1 MRSNNPVDT
10 TIAIQFAY
18 GKYDLDTVAT
28 NTLIACYHRLIANDS
43 VRYYMLSIDGFTD
56 TVGTE
61 EGNLKLSEKRAQRV
75 DDYLHKLAGGPVI
88 KKCAILHGRTECGAF
103 SFIDT
108 PEVQIGT
115 SYFGK
120 SQLKGIKIDS
130 LKMTRERKVLLHF
143 QVHHD
148 LCDNFPGC
156 ELPTRNK
163 VFSKDSTIKVFIPSG
178 YSYSYTVLS
187 CHDICRFD
195 TATKYTLAITDTF
208 IDKLSLCDLLLP
220 YYTGGQKPKPIKIGS
235 VTIQPFYN
243 DSILPTS
250 PCLRNF
256 TETSYPLARLWVSS
270 KLFPLKTSY
279 ITTDTNM
286 MMLNPPINDSVVVLV
301 PNTRAKKMQTINFY
315 ASPSTVNFQ
324 TETLVIKGRHN
335 YGLYT
340 KDPEAQCEI
349 PYTITST
356 KRSLFSNYTVYTGI
370 KFKQATPIYMFNN
383 QTNKTLATRLS
394 AFQRDARKAQYV
406 LKRKALKKLER
417 QQPKK

>member
-1 MRSNNPVDT
+1 
-10 TIAIQFAY
+10 
-18 GKYDLDTVAT
+18 
-28 NTLIACYHRLIANDS
+28 
-43 VRYYMLSIDGFTD
+43 
-56 TVGTE
+56 
-61 EGNLKLSEKRAQRV
+61 
-75 DDYLHKLAGGPVI
+75 
-88 KKCAILHGRTECGAF
+88 
-103 SFIDT
+103 
-108 PEVQIGT
+108 
-115 SYFGK
+115 
-120 SQLKGIKIDS
+120 
-130 LKMTRERKVLLHF
+130 
-143 QVHHD
+143 
-148 LCDNFPGC
+148 
-156 ELPTRNK
+156 
-163 VFSKDSTIKVFIPSG
+163 
-178 YSYSYTVLS
+178 
-187 CHDICRFD
+187 
-195 TATKYTLAITDTF
+195 
-208 IDKLSLCDLLLP
+208 
-220 YYTGGQKPKPIKIGS
+220 
-235 VTIQPFYN
+235 
-243 DSILPTS
+243 
-250 PCLRNF
+250 
-256 TETSYPLARLWVSS
+256 
-270 KLFPLKTSY
+270 
-279 ITTDTNM
+279 M